1 MSIADEIIELRF
13 IDRWL
18 ERRRQ
23 RRVSRRWQEGRR
35 RVKARIDYREG
46 REFAADLLR
55 KTKLDMGYQYQV
67 TQSRHSWRGDAETAI
82 KQVIG
87 WKVWD
92 KLSYHGREKLSTSV
106 LELVFKRAGAD
117 WNCSAGSLGL
127 GLDADHWVRIG
138 VEARKMVKDQVLLLK
153 LAQ

>member
-1 MSIADEIIELRF
+1 MNIFDEIIELRF

-18 ERRRQ
+18 ESRRQ

-35 RVKARIDYREG
+35 RVKERIEKREG
-46 REFAADLLR
+46 RKFAAKLLR
-55 KTKLDMGYQYQV
+55 KSDLNMSYQYQV
-67 TQSRHSWRGDAETAI
+67 TQPRRSWYTDTETAI
-82 KQVIG
+82 RSVIG
-87 WKVWD
+87 WKDWE
-92 KLSYHGREKLSTSV
+92 KLSYHSKEKLLTAV

-127 GLDADHWVRIG
+127 GLDATHWVSIG
-138 VEARKMVKDQVLLLK
+138 VEARKMVKDQFLLLK